1 MNQAAIEKNLVH
13 SPDGKW
19 VVGFQSKYYK
29 DSISKHKSKILDSI
43 TNTKK
48 YYPSVNKYFFYTNDV
63 CKQLAAFKVNTFGNL
78 PTKSVTFNI
87 KVRLKNVIS
96 S

>member
-1 MNQAAIEKNLVH
+1 MNQAAIEKNPVH

-48 YYPSVNKYFFYTNDV
+48 YYPSVNSPKFEFSKLT
-63 CKQLAAFKVNTFGNL
+63 
-78 PTKSVTFNI
+78 
-87 KVRLKNVIS
+87 VI
-96 S
+96 

>member
-63 CKQLAAFKVNTFGNL
+63 CKQLAAFKVRGCFA
-78 PTKSVTFNI
+78 
-87 KVRLKNVIS
+87 
-96 S
+96 

>member
-48 YYPSVNKYFFYTNDV
+48 YYPSVNKYYFYTNAEWGQNNGKTPKGKIDIE
-63 CKQLAAFKVNTFGNL
+63 K
-78 PTKSVTFNI
+78 
-87 KVRLKNVIS
+87 
-96 S
+96 